1 MDQQFERLK
10 AALADH
16 YAIERELGS
25 GGMAT
30 VYLAEDLK
38 HHRPVAVKV
47 LRPELAAVLGAERFL
62 KEIEVT
68 ANLRHPHILPL
79 FDSGEADGFLYYV
92 MPYVEGESLRDRL
105 NREKQLP
112 LDDALQFAREVADA
126 LSYAHRHDVIH
137 RDIKPENIL
146 LEAGHAVIADFG
158 IARAVDVA
166 GGERLTETGIVVGT
180 PHYMSPEQAAGSKEL
195 GGRSDMYSLGCVL
208 YEMLGGSPPFQGP
221 TVASVVHQHITVEA
235 PPITNLRPAVP
246 AEIAGTIARA
256 LAKAPADRFATAAQF
271 AEALELQRTQGPA
284 PAARSGVLLRGWWAV
299 AAALLAVVLVG
310 VGSWQ
315 FFSRSTVA
323 SDGIERLAVLP
334 PDNLMRDT
342 AQDYFVAGMHE
353 QLISKLNQIPQ
364 LDVISRTSTLRYR
377 GTEKTVPEI
386 ARELDVDMVLESSVL
401 RIGDTVR
408 IEVQLIAALPR
419 ERHLWSHTYDKP
431 LEHVLALHSEVAQAV
446 AEQIN
451 ARLTPEDR
459 ARLASAPP
467 VDPEVQE
474 KYLIAA
480 FHYSKGLE
488 EDVNRAI
495 AYLEDIIAT
504 DSAYA
509 PAHAL
514 LANCYLQLR
523 AVAGGRG
530 GRGGRPIEVF
540 PKVRRLALRA
550 IELDPTL
557 ADGHLTLAVVL
568 ARYDWDWAGAEAEFR
583 RGIDLNPGSAKGHSA
598 YANMLAHLGRRDEA
612 ISEARRAVRLDP
624 VSPSTVNG
632 LAWVLYFAR
641 EYDQAIERAQQALQL
656 GGPLI
661 TQLTLGMVWT
671 EQGRYEAAVGAFEEM
686 FARVP
691 NLTAEAWLAYG
702 YARAGSTTRA
712 RSIIDEIA
720 ALHEQRYAVPPS
732 IIAGTYL
739 ALGERELA
747 IQWLESALRDRGP
760 DMSWLPADPRWD
772 PLRSDPRFQDV
783 LYRMNLGQ

>member
-1 MDQQFERLK
+1 MTEIAARLK
-10 AALADH
+10 TALADR
-16 YAIERELGS
+16 YAIERELGA

-158 IARAVDVA
+158 IARAVTVA
-166 GGERLTETGIVVGT
+166 GGERLTETGLSLGT
-180 PHYMSPEQAAGSKEL
+180 PAYMSPEQAAGSKEL
-195 GGRSDMYSLGCVL
+195 GGRSDVYSLGCVL

-221 TVASVVHQHITVEA
+221 TAESVVHQHIAVEA

-256 LAKAPADRFATAAQF
+256 LAKAPADRFATAEQF
-271 AEALELQRTQGPA
+271 TEGLELQRTQGPA
-284 PAARSGVLLRGWWAV
+284 AAARSGVLLRRWWAV
-299 AAALLAVVLVG
+299 AAALLVG

-315 FFSRSTVA
+315 FFTRSTVA

-364 LDVISRTSTLRYR
+364 LDVISRTSTMRYR

-386 ARELDVDMVLESSVL
+386 ARELDVDAVLESSVL

-459 ARLASAPP
+459 ARLASAPT

-474 KYLIAA
+474 KYLLAA

-495 AYLEDIIAT
+495 AYLEDVIAT
-504 DSAYA
+504 DSTYA
-509 PAHAL
+509 PAYAL
-514 LANCYLQLR
+514 LANCYLLLR

-550 IELDPTL
+550 VELDPTL
-557 ADGHLTLAVVL
+557 ADGHLLLAGVL
-568 ARYDWDWAGAEAEFR
+568 ARYDWDWAGAEAEYR
-583 RGIDLNPGSAKGHSA
+583 RVIDLNPGSAEGHSS
-598 YANMLAHLGRRDEA
+598 YAGMLAQLGRRDEA

-624 VSPSTVNG
+624 VSPSMVNE
-632 LAWVLYFAR
+632 LAFVLYFAR

-656 GGPLI
+656 ESDFVFA
-661 TQLTLGMVWT
+661 QLTLGMAWT
-671 EQGRYEAAVGAFEEM
+671 EQGRHEAAVGAFEKM
-686 FARVP
+686 FAILP
-691 NLTAEAWLAYG
+691 TLTVEAWLAYG

-760 DMSWLPADPRWD
+760 DMGMLPADPRWD